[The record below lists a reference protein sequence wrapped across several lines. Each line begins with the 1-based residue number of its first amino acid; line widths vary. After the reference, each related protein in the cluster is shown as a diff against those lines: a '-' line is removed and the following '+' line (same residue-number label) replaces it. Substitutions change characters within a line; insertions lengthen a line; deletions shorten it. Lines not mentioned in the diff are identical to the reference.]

1 MNIDKVKIIT
11 HIDSLGNGFYNFD
24 VFVNDNHCRGG
35 TVEVNGGIS
44 EAIETV
50 QQMPINI
57 QEKINEQ
64 RRMGTKTRSGN

>member
-1 MNIDKVKIIT
+1 MKIIT

-24 VFVNDNHCRGG
+24 VYVNDNHCRCISHRGG
-35 TVEVNGGIS
+35 TVEVNGGMS

-57 QEKINEQ
+57 ERDSKLTLEI
-64 RRMGTKTRSGN
+64 

>member
-1 MNIDKVKIIT
+1 MSIDKVKIIT
-11 HIDSLGNGFYNFD
+11 HIDSLGNGFYDYD
-24 VFVNDNHCRGG
+24 VLVNDNHCRGG

-57 QEKINEQ
+57 DVEEEDNE
-64 RRMGTKTRSGN
+64 